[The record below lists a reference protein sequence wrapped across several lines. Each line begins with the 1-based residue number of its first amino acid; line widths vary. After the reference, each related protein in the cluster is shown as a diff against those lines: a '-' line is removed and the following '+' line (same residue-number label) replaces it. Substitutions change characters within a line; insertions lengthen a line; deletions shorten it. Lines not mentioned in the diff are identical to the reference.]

1 MTDRFIVG
9 IVGAPFGVRGQ
20 VKVHLPSGET
30 SHVEGL
36 TSVLLRI
43 GDREK
48 TFIIEETGGGPS
60 AFTVKFQGIDSPE
73 AAKALKGAELIAP
86 RDQAAP
92 LEENEFYIEDLKG
105 LSVVLG
111 TLKGETLGTVQ
122 DILEGGGGQLVELK
136 LNSGD
141 QRLVPFRDEFFGEV
155 DLHAG
160 KMVLRERWILE

>member
-30 SHVEGL
+30 SHVEEL
-36 TSVLLRI
+36 TSVLVSLA
-43 GDREK
+43 GREK
-48 TFIIEETGGGPS
+48 TYVIEETGGGPS
-60 AFTVKFQGIDSPE
+60 AFTVKFQGVDSPE

-111 TLKGETLGTVQ
+111 NRTGELLGTVQ
-122 DILEGGGGQLVELK
+122 DILEGGGGQLVELR
-136 LNSGD
+136 LSSGD
-141 QRLVPFRDEFFGEV
+141 LKLVPFRDEFFGDI
-155 DLHAG
+155 DLRAG
-160 KMVLRERWILE
+160 KMVLRERWILD

>member
-20 VKVHLPSGET
+20 VKVHLPSGEK
-30 SHVEGL
+30 SHVEEL
-36 TSVLLRI
+36 TSVLLRVA
-43 GDREK
+43 DREK
-48 TFIIEETGGGPS
+48 IYGIEETGGGPS

-86 RDQAAP
+86 RSQAAP

-111 TLKGETLGTVQ
+111 SLKGEALGTVQ
-122 DILEGGGGQLVELK
+122 DILEGGGGQIVELT
-136 LNSGD
+136 LNTGD
-141 QRLVPFRDEFFGEV
+141 SRLVPFRDEFFGDI
-155 DLHAG
+155 DLKAG
-160 KMVLRERWILE
+160 KMVLRERWILG

>member
-1 MTDRFIVG
+1 MIDRFIVG

-30 SHVEGL
+30 SHVEEL
-36 TSVLLRI
+36 TSVLVRLA
-43 GDREK
+43 GREK
-48 TFIIEETGGGPS
+48 TYVIEETGGGPS

-73 AAKALKGAELIAP
+73 EAKALKGAELIAP

-111 TLKGETLGTVQ
+111 NRTGELLGTVQ
-122 DILEGGGGQLVELK
+122 DILEGGGGQLVELR
-136 LNSGD
+136 LSSGD
-141 QRLVPFRDEFFGEV
+141 LKLVPFRDEFFSDI
-155 DLHAG
+155 DLTAG
-160 KMVLRERWILE
+160 KMVLRERWILD